1 MILLIHRDY
10 TGRMWGTYK
19 IVVVSAFLVIYVG
32 YKLLSNN
39 DVFLEISM
47 DWCVSVKT
55 LFLKEEGDMFQ
66 LSLKMS
72 PQEEA

>member
-1 MILLIHRDY
+1 M
-10 TGRMWGTYK
+10 M
-19 IVVVSAFLVIYVG
+19 F
-32 YKLLSNN
+32 
-39 DVFLEISM
+39 FLEISM